1 MMDNSKEG
9 LMFQHKK
16 PSLSSSFDPISEKQE
31 EMSNSSKAG
40 NNQNNIIS
48 NKDSKDYI
56 EKKVLD
62 DTDFIKHSQT
72 QKNKSSWLMNSL
84 RNNYLQNNED
94 NKLENEKEKNIN
106 ISLKRK
112 ISKKR
117 IIKRNSMQE
126 GRMLVSNITLSQLNS
141 SELKEKYVKKG
152 SSGKQ
157 AHFLINSNLM
167 QNSKSLYNKENS
179 FTRNLSKTKSISNA
193 VFEMKY
199 INQTKNRKTTLHK
212 GKLDFNDKAET
223 KIFDQIKNSDL
234 YEKSESLL
242 LKLKIS
248 YGILGLF
255 SLLCIILNISDTMI
269 YNTKSLEY
277 LQKENNET
285 YFNYEGNLE
294 KYYFINK
301 RKISKKENNIR
312 LFDGIFSF
320 ICVLNLIAIYQIRN
334 RRNDYR
340 KKSSKKE
347 RFKRM
352 LDQYYTKQRKKTIGR
367 SKLKKLEEEKI
378 KNEKIKVITLDPD
391 NKELKDEKSTIAERN
406 STIINCI
413 INIIFYPPKINKA
426 FIGKTENIIYIYPLN
441 ALFLMISL
449 FKITNIYKAVFY
461 LSPINNSFNKAICK
475 SNLIMLDSK
484 FMFKYCL
491 NKFPLSFLLLNLII
505 IFISICII
513 LSGIEFFSVDIKDKF
528 WNNSI
533 ENKAESFFKVSGA
546 FFFFIIRNIY
556 EYHAIKSI
564 LGKLI
569 LYMGGIFGMLVI
581 SYFIFYVNNLVEF
594 TPEEHDAFSKL
605 TKLLN
610 PINKEHKASNLI
622 KALILFKKI
631 LKDNQNTERD
641 YRLKMED
648 FKKPSNNQ
656 RKPIFP
662 KENNFQFAFNTNIT
676 ANNLLNY
683 ENEEKKK
690 FIKFIGNIFLLKAK
704 FILEIKDFDD
714 NLKIARNSSLSFS
727 DVLKTIGNKMD
738 GNITQLNNKIE
749 VLIQNDQKFLNFI
762 KFTTNTMKSIKTIN
776 NYHNSLLQ
784 YLVEVHNEYV
794 KQMIEIRKEAEMN
807 SPLIY
812 QNSPKR
818 MKSNIFGNLHFKN
831 KVQSKIVY
839 DLHRKKKLKKYM
851 YDFSSA
857 KLTIK
862 KQRSSLIHS
871 KYLQN
876 NLLEE
881 KIRQNRSKQN
891 TTKTNKS
898 RYRNK
903 EGKDG
908 KRTKSLDDW
917 KFISKGLK
925 HIASKGRNSV
935 RNIGRSNSVVNR
947 NKVNS
952 K

>member
-72 QKNKSSWLMNSL
+72 QKNKSSWVMNSL

>member
-1 MMDNSKEG
+1 MDNSKEG

-378 KNEKIKVITLDPD
+378 KNEKIKVITLAPD

>member
-378 KNEKIKVITLDPD
+378 KNEKIKVITLAPD

>member
-72 QKNKSSWLMNSL
+72 QKNKSSWVMNSL

-334 RRNDYR
+334 NRNDYR

>member
-72 QKNKSSWLMNSL
+72 QKNKSSWVMNSL

-126 GRMLVSNITLSQLNS
+126 GRMLISNITLSQLNS

-223 KIFDQIKNSDL
+223 KILDQIKNSDL

-352 LDQYYTKQRKKTIGR
+352 LDQYYTKQKKKNIGR

-533 ENKAESFFKVSGA
+533 ENKAENFFKVSGA

-556 EYHAIKSI
+556 EYHTIKSI

-839 DLHRKKKLKKYM
+839 DLHRKKKLKKDM

-925 HIASKGRNSV
+925 HRASKGRNSV

>member
-1 MMDNSKEG
+1 
-9 LMFQHKK
+9 
-16 PSLSSSFDPISEKQE
+16 
-31 EMSNSSKAG
+31 
-40 NNQNNIIS
+40 
-48 NKDSKDYI
+48 
-56 EKKVLD
+56 
-62 DTDFIKHSQT
+62 
-72 QKNKSSWLMNSL
+72 
-84 RNNYLQNNED
+84 
-94 NKLENEKEKNIN
+94 
-106 ISLKRK
+106 
-112 ISKKR
+112 
-117 IIKRNSMQE
+117 
-126 GRMLVSNITLSQLNS
+126 
-141 SELKEKYVKKG
+141 
-152 SSGKQ
+152 
-157 AHFLINSNLM
+157 
-167 QNSKSLYNKENS
+167 
-179 FTRNLSKTKSISNA
+179 
-193 VFEMKY
+193 
-199 INQTKNRKTTLHK
+199 
-212 GKLDFNDKAET
+212 
-223 KIFDQIKNSDL
+223 
-234 YEKSESLL
+234 
-242 LKLKIS
+242 
-248 YGILGLF
+248 
-255 SLLCIILNISDTMI
+255 
-269 YNTKSLEY
+269 
-277 LQKENNET
+277 
-285 YFNYEGNLE
+285 
-294 KYYFINK
+294 
-301 RKISKKENNIR
+301 
-312 LFDGIFSF
+312 
-320 ICVLNLIAIYQIRN
+320 
-334 RRNDYR
+334 
-340 KKSSKKE
+340 
-347 RFKRM
+347 
-352 LDQYYTKQRKKTIGR
+352 
-367 SKLKKLEEEKI
+367 
-378 KNEKIKVITLDPD
+378 
-391 NKELKDEKSTIAERN
+391 
-406 STIINCI
+406 
-413 INIIFYPPKINKA
+413 
-426 FIGKTENIIYIYPLN
+426 
-441 ALFLMISL
+441 
-449 FKITNIYKAVFY
+449 
-461 LSPINNSFNKAICK
+461 
-475 SNLIMLDSK
+475 
-484 FMFKYCL
+484 
-491 NKFPLSFLLLNLII
+491 
-505 IFISICII
+505 
-513 LSGIEFFSVDIKDKF
+513 
-528 WNNSI
+528 
-533 ENKAESFFKVSGA
+533 
-546 FFFFIIRNIY
+546 
-556 EYHAIKSI
+556 
-564 LGKLI
+564 
-569 LYMGGIFGMLVI
+569 
-581 SYFIFYVNNLVEF
+581 
-594 TPEEHDAFSKL
+594 
-605 TKLLN
+605 
-610 PINKEHKASNLI
+610 
-622 KALILFKKI
+622 
-631 LKDNQNTERD
+631 
-641 YRLKMED
+641 MED

-812 QNSPKR
+812 HNSPKR

-839 DLHRKKKLKKYM
+839 DLHRKKKLKKDM

-925 HIASKGRNSV
+925 LRASKGRNSV

>member
-72 QKNKSSWLMNSL
+72 QKNKSSWVMNSL

-152 SSGKQ
+152 SLGKQ

-223 KIFDQIKNSDL
+223 KILDQIKNSDL

-352 LDQYYTKQRKKTIGR
+352 LDQYYTKQRKKSIGR

-594 TPEEHDAFSKL
+594 TPEEHVAFSKL

-807 SPLIY
+807 SPIIC

-839 DLHRKKKLKKYM
+839 DLHRKKKLKKDM

-925 HIASKGRNSV
+925 HRASKGRNSV

>member
-391 NKELKDEKSTIAERN
+391 NKELKDEKSTINERN